1 MDNRFSF
8 NLIRID
14 VKNIK
19 TVEDCHKILVNNNI
33 NYKDIDPNKLFEAK
47 KKHDSLFF
55 DDKTLFLFAYIK
67 KGSKDITFVYDLVDM
82 MKEIKEINDKTL
94 NETELT
100 LDFILDKINKL
111 GYNSLTE
118 KEKSFLKISS
128 KK

>member
-19 TVEDCHKILVNNNI
+19 TIEDCHKILVNNNI
-33 NYKDIDPNKLFEAK
+33 SYKDIDPNKLLGAK

-82 MKEIKEINDKTL
+82 MKELKDINDITL

-111 GYNSLTE
+111 GYKSLTE
-118 KEKSFLKISS
+118 KEKLFLEVSS